1 MSMPM
6 MAISVLPLLSF
17 VTKQEPAG
25 NTTHTDSRSQRIRES
40 RTGRPDNEIELP
52 AHLPTAACPH
62 FACSRCPT
70 SRMVTPY
77 ANLRRSAGQRRTT
90 AYIPDNGHVERL
102 IGSIRR
108 ECLDHTVI
116 IGEGHLRRIVVAY
129 TAYYNE
135 CRTHLSLDKDPPDR
149 RPIERL
155 AQLVAQPILGGLHNQ
170 YCRI

>member
-1 MSMPM
+1 
-6 MAISVLPLLSF
+6 VLPPLSF

-25 NTTHTDSRSQRIRES
+25 NTTQTDSRSQRIRES

-77 ANLRRSAGQRRTT
+77 ANPQRSAGQRRTT
-90 AYIPDNGHVERL
+90 AYIPDNGHAERL
-102 IGSIRR
+102 IDSIRR
-108 ECLDHTVI
+108 ECLDHVVI
-116 IGEGHLRRIVVAY
+116 LGEAHLRRVLAAY
-129 TAYYNE
+129 ADYYNE
-135 CRTHLSLDKDPPDR
+135 LRTHRSLTKDTPLHR
-149 RPIERL
+149 AVEHLGSVVSR
-155 AQLVAQPILGGLHNQ
+155 PILGGLHHQ

>member
-70 SRMVTPY
+70 SRMVAPY
-77 ANLRRSAGQRRTT
+77 ANPRRSAGRQSTT
-90 AYIPDNGHVERL
+90 AYIPDNGHDERL
-102 IGSIRR
+102 LGSIRR
-108 ECLDHTVI
+108 ECLDHIVI
-116 IGEGHLRRIVVAY
+116 LGEDHLRRVLEAY
-129 TAYYNE
+129 AAYYNHV
-135 CRTHLSLDKDPPDR
+135 RPHLALAKDAPLV
-149 RPIERL
+149 RP
-155 AQLVAQPILGGLHNQ
+155 VQPLGQGPALP
-170 YCRI
+170 